1 MIVLKTKPPPKSMTI
16 LLLITIMC
24 AVCTGQ
30 QQIIGKVTE
39 TSGTPLGYANILLLQ
54 VSDSTFIKGEIA
66 GEDGSYHFKG
76 IADGDYLC
84 EFSMVGYPNKY
95 SKAFKISAASPSI
108 DLGTTTMDESI
119 TLEGV
124 EIIAKRAF
132 LEQKIDR
139 TIVNVSNSITNAGG
153 NALEVLQRSPGIQ
166 VNQLSRTISLVGKE
180 GVVIM
185 INGQIS
191 RIPADAVIQLLEG
204 MNADNIDRIELIH
217 TPPANFEAQGNAGI
231 INIVLKSTGDEG
243 LNGTY
248 SLNAGRGR
256 GNKYG
261 GSINFNYR
269 KKHVNI
275 FGGYDH
281 KYNLNP
287 QVFTNYRVIQQGSDF
302 LETDTRSDRNHT
314 PTTGQNARFGI
325 DFQLSKYTVLGILTT
340 MLDRDWYM
348 EAVNSAG
355 YFTNGEEDSR
365 IVMPNVE
372 TNHARSY
379 TGNINLTHKF
389 SGNQSIN
396 IDADLVS
403 YNINNPSNYEVN
415 TFNITGTLASQY
427 SLRIDKKTPINIGVV
442 KMDYIWDLNKDLK
455 FEAGAK
461 YTKTGFDNNVIVDST
476 EMSKGWINLKDYTSY
491 STLNENI
498 SAGYGTLSGKI
509 NDKIEF
515 KAGLR
520 YEYTNT
526 NLSAIGQPNIV
537 DRHYP
542 SWFPSI
548 FLNHKISEKN
558 SINFSYSRRISRPGL
573 MQMAAFL
580 VFSDP
585 TTLLGGNP
593 AIQPSFTNA
602 LKLDMTHK
610 SIRFGLSYSIEKSP
624 IGIVPTVNAITN
636 RQINSWQ
643 NLLDTKVG
651 NANIYFPLHPASWYD
666 LTSNFF
672 INTSV
677 TNFELEGKPFQ
688 IHNINYGF
696 NINNSIKLP
705 QGFALEITGNF
716 NSPGYWGVAKSK
728 ANGSFN
734 IGIQKSLGSKWG
746 NVRFNANDLFM
757 TSNWYLLTDQPQV
770 NLLVNSSFRFAERV
784 FMLSWTN
791 TFGNSKLKSSRSRQT
806 GSAEEVKRI

>member
-1 MIVLKTKPPPKSMTI
+1 MTSFFSIILGPVKLILPLFLFCEYIDAQSQIEGKIVDESSI
-16 LLLITIMC
+16 
-24 AVCTGQ
+24 
-30 QQIIGKVTE
+30 
-39 TSGTPLGYANILLLQ
+39 PLGFANILLLQ
-54 VSDSTFIKGEIA
+54 ANDSMFIKGEIA
-66 GEDGSYHFKG
+66 NDDGQYQFQN
-76 IADGDYLC
+76 IPYGDYIC
-84 EFSMVGYPNKY
+84 EFRMVGYPNKH
-95 SKAFKISAASPSI
+95 SPKFTLSAVSSVVS
-108 DLGTTTMDESI
+108 LGTTTMDESI
-119 TLEGV
+119 TLDGV
-124 EIIAKRAF
+124 EIVAKRAF

-166 VNQLSRTISLVGKE
+166 INRLSRTISLVGKE

-248 SLNAGRGR
+248 SLNIGRGR
-256 GNKYG
+256 GDKYG
-261 GSINFNYR
+261 GSFNFNYR
-269 KKHVNI
+269 KKIVNI

-287 QVFTNYRVIQQGSDF
+287 QVFTNYRGISQGNDF
-302 LETDTRSDRNHT
+302 LETDSRSERSRT
-314 PTTGQNARFGI
+314 PTTGQNIRLGI
-325 DFQLSKYTVLGILTT
+325 DFQLTKNTVLGVLTT
-340 MLDRDWYM
+340 MLDRNWYM
-348 EAVNSAG
+348 EAINNAS
-355 YFTNGEEDSR
+355 YYTNGSVDSR
-365 IVMPNVE
+365 IVMPNIE

-389 SGNQSIN
+389 FGNQTIN

-403 YNINNPSNYEVN
+403 YKINKPSNYDINESN
-415 TFNITGTLASQY
+415 SAGIPESECTI
-427 SLRIDKKTPINIGVV
+427 RIDKKTPIKIGVV
-442 KMDYIWDLNKDLK
+442 KMDYTWEVNKKIK

-461 YTKTGFDNNVIVDST
+461 YTTTGFDNNVIVDSSQT
-476 EMSKGWINLKDYTSY
+476 NNNWYNLKDYTNY
-491 STLNENI
+491 STLEENI
-498 SAGYGTLSGKI
+498 TGAYGTLSGKI
-509 NDKIEF
+509 SDKTEY
-515 KAGLR
+515 KGGLR

-542 SWFPSI
+542 SWFPSF
-548 FLNHKISEKN
+548 FLNHKISDKN

-602 LKLDMTHK
+602 LKLDLSHN

-643 NLLDTKVG
+643 NLIDTKVA
-651 NANIYFPLHPASWYD
+651 NANIYFPLHPTSWYD

-672 INTSV
+672 INSSS
-677 TNFELEGKPFQ
+677 TNFKLEGKLFQ
-688 IHNINYGF
+688 IQNVNYGF
-696 NINNSIKLP
+696 NINNNIKLP
-705 QGFALEITGNF
+705 KDFALEVTGNF

-728 ANGSFN
+728 ANGTFN
-734 IGIQKSLGSKWG
+734 IGVQKSLGNKWG
-746 NVRFNANDLFM
+746 NLRLNVNDIFLS
-757 TSNWYLLTDQPQV
+757 SNWYLFTNQPQV

-791 TFGNSKLKSSRSRQT
+791 TFGNTKLKSSRTRQT
-806 GSAEEVKRI
+806 GSAEDVKRI